1 MKKLLG
7 IMVLGLLWCDNG
19 FSQTLEMNKCYSK
32 GKDTVWKIESWD
44 LISKTKKRFIDPIT
58 HEMTYLDE
66 KVASKED
73 SIVTIDINAGKIF
86 ITDIKSDYS
95 IESTKALIKWY
106 ETTEPG
112 QEYKKNFLEKK
123 YDSNSMGMTA
133 EQFWAFYIRNLEKR
147 EKIDQREF
155 FLLTV
160 TGNLVVGEIIEGTGK
175 TKIYINLDKGTY
187 TLNYELNDK
196 HISEFHHLCNSKNT
210 QHDGETAGYS
220 GTAFFINNIGHLLT
234 NNHVIEGC
242 KLSKIN
248 YFNREYETNLI
259 STDKTLDLALL
270 KVDLKPKS
278 YISFSRD
285 ELKKRQQITVAGYPL
300 GKGLSDDL
308 KINDGRISSL
318 KGYENNS
325 NEITVDVAINPGNS
339 GGPIVNQKGQLV
351 AIAVAGMSKDV
362 TEGINFGIK
371 ASAAANFLKSNKINL
386 NVGYTSFSMDD
397 DKIVKLLEE
406 STVYTFCE

>member
-187 TLNYELNDK
+187 TLNYELNNK

-406 STVYTFCE
+406 SAVYTFCE

>member
-7 IMVLGLLWCDNG
+7 ILVLGLLWCDNG

-187 TLNYELNDK
+187 TLNYELNNK

-339 GGPIVNQKGQLV
+339 GGPIVNQKG
-351 AIAVAGMSKDV
+351 
-362 TEGINFGIK
+362 
-371 ASAAANFLKSNKINL
+371 
-386 NVGYTSFSMDD
+386 
-397 DKIVKLLEE
+397 
-406 STVYTFCE
+406 

>member
-7 IMVLGLLWCDNG
+7 ILVLGLLWCDNG

-187 TLNYELNDK
+187 TLNYELNNK

>member
-187 TLNYELNDK
+187 TLNYELNNK

-386 NVGYTSFSMDD
+386 NVGYTSFFMDD

-406 STVYTFCE
+406 SAVYTFCE

>member
-1 MKKLLG
+1 MKRFLG

-112 QEYKKNFLEKK
+112 QEYKKKFLEKK
-123 YDSNSMGMTA
+123 YDSNSVGMTA

-187 TLNYELNDK
+187 TLNYELNNK

-362 TEGINFGIK
+362 TEGLNFGIK
-371 ASAAANFLKSNKINL
+371 ASAAANFLKSNKISPS
-386 NVGYTSFSMDD
+386 VGYMSFSTSD
-397 DKIVKLLEE
+397 DKLVKLLEE
-406 STVYTFCE
+406 STVYTFCK